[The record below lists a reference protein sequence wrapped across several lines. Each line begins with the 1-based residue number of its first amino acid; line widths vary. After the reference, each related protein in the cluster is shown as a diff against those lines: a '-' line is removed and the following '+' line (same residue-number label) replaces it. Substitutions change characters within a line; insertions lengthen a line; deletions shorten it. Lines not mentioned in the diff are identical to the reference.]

1 MRTHSRRG
9 FIQGT
14 AAAIAGVGGRV
25 FSHDL
30 LAPHR
35 QQSGIRV
42 VTALPTGPM
51 SPVAFNEREQYDLLT
66 PMRDGVRLAMD
77 LVRPDREGPCPVVLM
92 RTPYDKVRSRASG
105 QVSDLATGRMARWHS
120 TLPPSPTRLAY
131 LNEVLQVGDLEAN
144 LIQAGQV
151 RLTVP
156 LHNRGARPLTIRY
169 DDISV
174 RQGTE
179 PVTVPAFGQEAG
191 AVAAGASTEL
201 TLDIVLPRP
210 DASMIVT
217 VGRSVFEVQLPEGR

>member
-1 MRTHSRRG
+1 MRTHSRRC

-92 RTPYDKVRSRASG
+92 HTPYDKVRSRASG
-105 QVSDLATGRMARWHS
+105 QVSDLATRDLMAAFYG
-120 TLPPSPTRLAY
+120 RLA
-131 LNEVLQVGDLEAN
+131 GGAGRAEA
-144 LIQAGQV
+144 LRAVQIEM
-151 RLTVP
+151 R
-156 LHNRGARPLTIRY
+156 R
-169 DDISV
+169 
-174 RQGTE
+174 
-179 PVTVPAFGQEAG
+179 EASRAHPYYWASFILSG
-191 AVAAGASTEL
+191 AVGP
-201 TLDIVLPRP
+201 VY
-210 DASMIVT
+210 
-217 VGRSVFEVQLPEGR
+217 